1 MEHVDELN
9 EQIKEK
15 IEHLSPKGSLFE
27 SITYYNEIQLDEFLH
42 GMNKEQAI
50 YCLIEAAKSC
60 YRRGAFKLDESE
72 AVSKALR
79 VLGAQ

>member
-1 MEHVDELN
+1 MEHDEQLN

-15 IEHLSPKGSLFE
+15 IDQLSPKGSLFD
-27 SITYYNEIQLDEFLH
+27 SITYYNEIHLDEFLN
-42 GMNKEQAI
+42 GMNKDQAI
-50 YCLIEAAKSC
+50 YCLIEAAKSS

-72 AVSKALR
+72 AISKALR